1 MVQDCSKL
9 KCYLSTWLH
18 AFQKILKDLSFC
30 LSTKCPFHRFPQSWK
45 GGWEE
50 VLVLHFAKN
59 GPKRLPSWQRAPLM
73 ESNWE
78 FNRNWNRNLF
88 YLQTKKGGLSIS
100 PSVHSSCFPKWDG
113 FLLSR
118 TFLTPWSSSQR
129 GAEPKSPLLLCG
141 HHGKKERKGEL
152 ALEAALSL
160 GPMTVGWGP
169 PPLLAAT
176 EREGKERKTQRSN

>member
-1 MVQDCSKL
+1 MVQDCWKL
-9 KCYLSTWLH
+9 KFYLTTRLH
-18 AFQKILKDLSFC
+18 PFQKILKDLSFC

-59 GPKRLPSWQRAPLM
+59 DPKMLPSWQRAPLM

-100 PSVHSSCFPKWDG
+100 ASVHSLCLPKWDD

-129 GAEPKSPLLLCG
+129 GQSQS
-141 HHGKKERKGEL
+141 HHCFYVDTLGKKRG
-152 ALEAALSL
+152 
-160 GPMTVGWGP
+160 
-169 PPLLAAT
+169 
-176 EREGKERKTQRSN
+176 RESWP